1 MSQLFPFLSFF
12 ETRSIRI
19 SMASS
24 MPLSSEK
31 RYLFQVN
38 QHVQASLML
47 LSIMDS
53 ADIEINNTLL
63 SSSSAISISNSDDYE
78 NGLRWIDLSFF
89 LYFFL
94 FFVDLRLAAELG
106 RCLLERNQELQ
117 NYINVLHKQ
126 IDDKQCDMKVRWTL
140 GMNALN
146 INFFLVPTY
155 EISLYSRAAWY

>member
-1 MSQLFPFLSFF
+1 
-12 ETRSIRI
+12 
-19 SMASS
+19 MASS

-78 NGLRWIDLSFF
+78 NGLR
-89 LYFFL
+89 
-94 FFVDLRLAAELG
+94 
-106 RCLLERNQELQ
+106 
-117 NYINVLHKQ
+117 
-126 IDDKQCDMKVRWTL
+126 
-140 GMNALN
+140 
-146 INFFLVPTY
+146 
-155 EISLYSRAAWY
+155 